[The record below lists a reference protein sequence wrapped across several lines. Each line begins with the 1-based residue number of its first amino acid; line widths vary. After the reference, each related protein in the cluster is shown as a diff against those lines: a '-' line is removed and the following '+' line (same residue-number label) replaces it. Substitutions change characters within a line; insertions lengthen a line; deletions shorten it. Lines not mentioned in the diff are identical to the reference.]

1 MAMSLW
7 PTLLAILLLAVTVA
21 VAAPAQ
27 PDAAPADG
35 GETRKADEVK
45 PTTTAPAPRRR
56 PPMPFRPRVADG
68 SSRRESG
75 IARASRGA
83 GEKEPP
89 RIHLL
94 APEASTVTTT
104 REQPT
109 LFWYIS
115 EPTERNVRLSL
126 TPTSSPRGGLKRFS
140 DPVVSVVVNGV
151 KRGGIHALDLSKTK
165 GTDGAPVKL
174 EEGAQYKWVIE
185 FELSTTERAKN
196 PVSSCTLKRIAG
208 TDTLAGAAAAGGWD
222 AAAAYAQAG
231 VWCEALAAL
240 QQAIEADPNNASLR
254 AARREMLAS
263 QKLEEDEKGNIRDV
277 APQK

>member
-1 MAMSLW
+1 MSLW

-75 IARASRGA
+75 IARTSRGA
-83 GEKEPP
+83 GEKAPP

-94 APEASTVTTT
+94 APEASIGTTT

-109 LFWYIS
+109 LYWYIS
-115 EPTERNVRLSL
+115 EPTERKVRLSL
-126 TPTSSPRGGLKRFS
+126 TPTSNPKGDLPRFS
-140 DPVVSVVVNGV
+140 ERVMLVEVNGV
-151 KRGGIHALDLSKTK
+151 KRAGIHALDLSNAK
-165 GTDGAPVKL
+165 GPDGVPVKL
-174 EEGAQYKWVIE
+174 EEGTQYKWVIE
-185 FELSTTERAKN
+185 VELSKTERAKN
-196 PVSSCTLKRIAG
+196 PVSSCTLKRVAA
-208 TDTLAGAAAAGGWD
+208 TDALAAATAAGGVD

-231 VWCEALAAL
+231 VWCDALAAL
-240 QQAIEADPNNASLR
+240 QQAIEADPNDASLR
-254 AARREMLAS
+254 AARRELLAS
-263 QKLEEDEKGNIRDV
+263 QKLVEDEKGNIRDV